1 MVDATAGH
9 DLEFGRGCRDGKAA
23 ARIAA
28 HMRQVEMGG
37 VVGTVGADIEAVPP
51 ALAVCHRHG
60 APFPHVDI
68 IAKER
73 RIRAYRRP

>member
-37 VVGTVGADIEAVPP
+37 VELSALTSRLYRLPSPSVTVTV
-51 ALAVCHRHG
+51 HH
-60 APFPHVDI
+60 FPTWI
-68 IAKER
+68 
-73 RIRAYRRP
+73 